1 MTSALE
7 DELVVAYE
15 REVKKLISTQRKYR
29 DALGGAEVAEL
40 VRAFQFT
47 FEHGIEKVTAQML
60 FDMINDAGGE

>member
-1 MTSALE
+1 MASALE

-15 REVKKLISTQRKYR
+15 REVQNLISTQRKYR
-29 DALGGAEVAEL
+29 DVLGGTEVATL

-60 FDMINDAGGE
+60 YDIINDAGGE